1 MKWSENSRSSDI
13 ILAVWPYF
21 DPITDKWVMQELY
34 DKKRPSL
41 VWRDRWIEGQNDS
54 IRGDRYS
61 DKQSA
66 INVAKE
72 LNPVLNQELINKD
85 LDPIIQKSLLL
96 KIEKALQCK
105 KRLAEEEELMLSEAI
120 RRHASIEKQDANKLK
135 LASEAEIYR
144 QQLAD
149 QLAIMPYLK
158 VVKVKKLGMYSYT
171 ILLFK
176 ESDGSWSGPIPASEK
191 EIIIAE
197 RSKIANGFNMNVRMH
212 WGTLKAEIRNTLLP
226 RANQLLQLASVQ
238 RLLAEALARGEH
250 VLVSNGIIFW
260 YENEGGIGWKVKEA
274 VTASKTENVTIWK
287 EGTIR
292 STNHGRLVILPY
304 IKSNGDKVQGY
315 TKNAPKDGLSLPRH
329 PDDYVTIPFKMY
341 NGDLMIGL
349 FGELPYE

>member
-1 MKWSENSRSSDI
+1 MRWSENSRSSDI

-21 DPITDKWVMQELY
+21 NPNTERWVMQELY

-54 IRGDRYS
+54 IRADSYS

-72 LNPVLNQELINKD
+72 FNPVLKQELINKD

-105 KRLAEEEELMLSEAI
+105 KRLAEEEELMLSEAK
-120 RRHASIEKQDANKLK
+120 RRHANIGKQDVNKLRF
-135 LASEAEIYR
+135 ASEADIYR

-149 QLAIMPYLK
+149 QLAVMPYLK
-158 VVKVKKLGMYSYT
+158 VVKVKKLEEYSFT
-171 ILLFK
+171 TLLYK
-176 ESDGSWSGPIPASEK
+176 ESDGSWSKPIPASKK
-191 EIIIAE
+191 EIKIAE
-197 RSKIANGFNMNVRMH
+197 RSKIANGFNLRGSMH
-212 WGTLKAEIRNTLLP
+212 WGKVKAEIRNILLP
-226 RANQLLQLASVQ
+226 RANKLLQLASVQ
-238 RLLAEALARGEH
+238 LLLAEALARGEH

-260 YENEGGIGWKVKEA
+260 YEIEGEVGWKVKETS
-274 VTASKTENVTIWK
+274 TASKTENVTVWK

-304 IKSNGDKVQGY
+304 IKSNGEKVQGY
-315 TKNAPKDGLSLPRH
+315 TKNAPKDGHSLPRH
-329 PDDYVTIPFKMY
+329 ADHYVTIPFKMY
-341 NGDLMIGL
+341 DGDLMIGL